1 MVRCCSG
8 HDFIN
13 NLHECMHHLNVD
25 SCPADIDVWM
35 RPEMKSDGLEYYEYV
50 LFYTDDA
57 LVISKNG

>member
-1 MVRCCSG
+1 
-8 HDFIN
+8 
-13 NLHECMHHLNVD
+13 MHHLNVD